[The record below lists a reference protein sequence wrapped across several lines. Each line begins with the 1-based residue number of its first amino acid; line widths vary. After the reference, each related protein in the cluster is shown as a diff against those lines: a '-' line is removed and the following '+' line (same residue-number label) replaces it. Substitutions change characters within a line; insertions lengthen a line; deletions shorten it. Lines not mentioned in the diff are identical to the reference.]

1 MQTERSGK
9 QMTTVEKMNNSVNE
23 EMSASANM
31 QEARM
36 YLRQVRDAYR
46 RSEVLCAQAD
56 KYRDL
61 ATRATGR
68 MDAVRV
74 SGTSH
79 RSNVETYVLE
89 LIDTHDKLRRE
100 IHRLLNISRQAEELI
115 ARLADSRHRA
125 VLQMRYLCAMDWE
138 EVAERLHFTIRWVHK
153 LHREAIAELDKIL
166 ASERGH

>member
-1 MQTERSGK
+1 
-9 QMTTVEKMNNSVNE
+9 MTTVEMNEQSVNTQ
-23 EMSASANM
+23 EMSASADM

-46 RSEVLCAQAD
+46 RAEVLCAQAE
-56 KYRDL
+56 KYRAL

-74 SGTSH
+74 SGTSR

-89 LIDTHDKLRRE
+89 LMDTHEKLQRE

-115 ARLADSRHRA
+115 SRLPDSRHRS
-125 VLQMRYLCAMDWE
+125 VLQMRYLCALDWE
-138 EVAERLHFTIRWVHK
+138 EVAERLHFTIRWAHK
-153 LHREAIAELDKIL
+153 LHREAVAELNVIL
-166 ASERGH
+166 NSERGH

>member
-9 QMTTVEKMNNSVNE
+9 QMTSIEKMNESVKE

-74 SGTSH
+74 SGTSR

-89 LIDTHDKLRRE
+89 LVETHDRLRRE
-100 IHRLLNISRQAEELI
+100 IHRLLNISTQAEELI
-115 ARLADSRHRA
+115 SKLPDSRHRA
-125 VLQMRYLCAMDWE
+125 VLQMRYLCALDWE
-138 EVAERLHFTIRWVHK
+138 EVAQRLHFTIRWAHK
-153 LHREAIAELDKIL
+153 LHREALMELDKII
-166 ASERGH
+166 AKERGH